1 MENKKRRLGRNPV
14 DELLPDALLLKVIS
28 YLPRENRLLFAVALT
43 APSHNWRCRRRG
55 RRHSGPSPKS
65 SMVLTLS
72 NTDWRNDW
80 GEFDFGNVALAA
92 GRRYFPLGGLSDDD
106 LRAALLCI
114 DAKNT
119 VRSLKLSKCYGL
131 SGKGLEPLRE
141 SKILQRVDLS
151 LVGKHDDPCVYV
163 GVSKLKVKEV
173 VPILFTIITLPN
185 CNLRHVQFPAHWRR
199 ERKHQLTCFLFA
211 YNGMLDSAPNEP
223 CRNIQPSSMSNSH
236 VPCQNNSLTRM
247 GLDGRKYGIQDN
259 ECFNCG
265 ERFCYTCQVDN
276 YGCIYCPCCERDMCR
291 ECAEGWDVCRT
302 CGIVVKC
309 DNCCSDEKVE
319 TLSVHCE
326 SCYEYCCRDCK
337 TVNYNEEH
345 DCFLCRECLNSDWIR
360 KYQYLD

>member
-43 APSHNWRCRRRG
+43 APSHNWRYRRRG

-131 SGKGLEPLRE
+131 SGKGWNLCAG
-141 SKILQRVDLS
+141 QRFYKGS
-151 LVGKHDDPCVYV
+151 TS
-163 GVSKLKVKEV
+163 VSWASMM
-173 VPILFTIITLPN
+173 THASTS
-185 CNLRHVQFPAHWRR
+185 
-199 ERKHQLTCFLFA
+199 A
-211 YNGMLDSAPNEP
+211 Y
-223 CRNIQPSSMSNSH
+223 PSSKSRRLC
-236 VPCQNNSLTRM
+236 P
-247 GLDGRKYGIQDN
+247 
-259 ECFNCG
+259 
-265 ERFCYTCQVDN
+265 FCS
-276 YGCIYCPCCERDMCR
+276 R
-291 ECAEGWDVCRT
+291 
-302 CGIVVKC
+302 
-309 DNCCSDEKVE
+309 S
-319 TLSVHCE
+319 
-326 SCYEYCCRDCK
+326 
-337 TVNYNEEH
+337 
-345 DCFLCRECLNSDWIR
+345 
-360 KYQYLD
+360 